1 MPYWKDNSITSDR
14 KKEVLDAFL
23 EVLMNHGVADT
34 SVRDLS
40 SAINLQSAGMY
51 YYFSTK
57 EDLVATCAE
66 EAELRLEHDLITAF
80 LKKATDPHDFF
91 AKLKTK
97 ASQMS
102 PMMRFYVQVC
112 ATPKY
117 KDLIR
122 GTIDRIPERYE
133 QYVLRYAKELG
144 CSTDEIVPYFYHC
157 ILLMTNMMIFGDSP
171 YIQQQ
176 IDLIEHAIVDLIAK
190 NRN

>member
-1 MPYWKDNSITSDR
+1 MPYWKDNSITAAR

-23 EVLMNHGVADT
+23 QVLMSHGVADT

-66 EAELRLEHDLITAF
+66 EAAMRLERGLIAAL
-80 LKKATDPHDFF
+80 LKKVTDPHDFF
-91 AKLKTK
+91 TKLKSK
-97 ASQMS
+97 ASKMA
-102 PMMRFYVQVC
+102 PMMKFYVQVC

-117 KDLIR
+117 KDLMQ
-122 GTIDRIPERYE
+122 GTLDRVPEKYE
-133 QYVLRYAKELG
+133 YYASRYAKELG
-144 CSTDEIVPYFYHC
+144 CTTEEIVPHFYHC
-157 ILLMTNMMIFGDSP
+157 VLVITNLMVFGDNP
-171 YIQQQ
+171 FLQQQ
-176 IDLIEHAIVDLIAK
+176 IDLIEHAIVDLIAQ